1 MDFDFQG
8 LFWKWEVQFLPN
20 QWESYYIYDLFNG
33 IAGKRQLYRLW
44 VDQLFVVAFLSRLDG
59 ASVASTCHQSV
70 WLERFLQKSLKNWQ
84 KSPTIPHSSNLWGIF
99 PKFAFYCIFINKYQ
113 NPHNRENS
121 PFLVTLNARNFCWA
135 AEGLSDWLVWLVDN
149 KNIVGCWQRRSPPE
163 IYI

>member
-1 MDFDFQG
+1 MKPFLS
-8 LFWKWEVQFLPN
+8 LFMHSKTVTRSN
-20 QWESYYIYDLFNG
+20 
-33 IAGKRQLYRLW
+33 RLW
-44 VDQLFVVAFLSRLDG
+44 ADQLFVVAFLSRLDG

-70 WLERFLQKSLKNWQ
+70 WLERFFQKSLKNWQ

-135 AEGLSDWLVWLVDN
+135 AERLSDWLVWLVDN
-149 KNIVGCWQRRSPPE
+149 KNIVGCWRRRSPPE
-163 IYI
+163 IYRKWLNDSSGLPIDYE

>member
-1 MDFDFQG
+1 MVKFPIDSERKDI
-8 LFWKWEVQFLPN
+8 N
-20 QWESYYIYDLFNG
+20 
-33 IAGKRQLYRLW
+33 
-44 VDQLFVVAFLSRLDG
+44 QLFVVAFLSCLDG

-70 WLERFLQKSLKNWQ
+70 WLERFFQKSLKNWQ

-149 KNIVGCWQRRSPPE
+149 KNIVGCCRRRSPPE
-163 IYI
+163 IYREYYYAGFVNKDATPKKARIWPASS